1 MFSILKEFCGVHSD
15 LLVKSSPLGQINKDK
30 VTYMHKQVNNVTFSL
45 REMLVTAKKQKN
57 ISKFTLKFGNTQWP
71 S

>member
-1 MFSILKEFCGVHSD
+1 
-15 LLVKSSPLGQINKDK
+15 
-30 VTYMHKQVNNVTFSL
+30 MHKQVNNVTFSL

-57 ISKFTLKFGNTQWP
+57 ISKFTLKLVHIQLP